1 MTVETEGAAVTIMAR
16 KRLLTRFREVGATSP
31 EAAMPIIGMRLIE
44 RRQFERMRQAGAVR
58 DAEDGRFWL
67 DEPTATAWVSSR
79 RKRAAVAVA
88 GTLAAGL
95 VAFGLSRRKR

>member
-1 MTVETEGAAVTIMAR
+1 MSSESGAPPLIVLAR
-16 KRLLTRFREVGATSP
+16 KRILARFRDAGATSP
-31 EAAMPIIGMRLIE
+31 SAAIPIPGMRLIE
-44 RRQFERMRQAGAVR
+44 RREFERMRSAGAVR

-67 DEPTATAWVSSR
+67 DEPAATAWVSSR
-79 RKRAAVAVA
+79 KKRAAVAVA